1 MNSQTLHLRVV
12 SAARGRVPTPSRSML
27 PRLRVVGAYRTFST
41 SNISNTVK
49 DDLRCL
55 LRETAQPVAV
65 VTALM
70 PERHKQASSSPHMRF
85 HGATLSS
92 FSSIAMDPHPLVA
105 FSLRIPSRMA
115 TSLKE
120 AHLHWPSHMVINIL
134 ACAQAEL
141 AVRFSRPDLHA
152 SPFADVQYTLS
163 EEGLPVLDDSI
174 GALSCQLVTPPW
186 PLHNIDAL
194 RRGEHP
200 GELAWEGDGV
210 ASELFIA
217 RVTRVEV
224 TPEDASRTPLLYHR
238 RAYATTID
246 LSTPAKSPK

>member
-1 MNSQTLHLRVV
+1 MLSHLR
-12 SAARGRVPTPSRSML
+12 AAGTC
-27 PRLRVVGAYRTFST
+27 RTFST
-41 SNISNTVK
+41 ANSSKAVR

-70 PERHKQASSSPHMRF
+70 PERHNRDHASSSPHARF

-120 AHLHWPSHMVINIL
+120 AHLHWPSHMVVNIL
-134 ACAQAEL
+134 SSTQADL
-141 AVRFSRPDLHA
+141 AVKFSRPDLHA
-152 SPFADVQYTLS
+152 SPFENVSYTLS
-163 EEGLPVLDDSI
+163 EEGLPVLGGSI
-174 GALSCQLVTPPW
+174 GALSCQLVTPSW
-186 PLHNIDAL
+186 PLHSLDSL

-200 GELAWEGDGV
+200 GELVWEGDGV
-210 ASELFIA
+210 ASELFVA
-217 RVTRVEV
+217 RVTRIEPNSSDV
-224 TPEDASRTPLLYHR
+224 PRTPLLYHR
-238 RAYATTID
+238 RAYATTVDIAA
-246 LSTPAKSPK
+246 SATPAK